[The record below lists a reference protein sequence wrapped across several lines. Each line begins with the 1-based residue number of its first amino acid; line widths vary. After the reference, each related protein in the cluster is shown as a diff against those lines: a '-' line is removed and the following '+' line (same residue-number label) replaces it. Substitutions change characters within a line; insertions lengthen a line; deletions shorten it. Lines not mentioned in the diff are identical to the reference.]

1 MHGSLARGRAGDRD
15 SGGYARVRRRE
26 TSPCQWRGPSCTAA
40 MSAGACTIVFGPPE
54 FAITAEYEG
63 DAAFRQALDPKT
75 HTVD

>member
-1 MHGSLARGRAGDRD
+1 
-15 SGGYARVRRRE
+15 
-26 TSPCQWRGPSCTAA
+26 